1 MNKLSLFLHLPVLLL
16 TQFRAFL
23 KNLYH
28 FSVFHKTKSIVRKKH
43 NLPNGFPTLDF
54 NTIMPDFREEV
65 INYTYLDGTS
75 RLIDLAVLR
84 AICRK
89 YENCEYMEIGSW
101 RGESLSNVAQVAS
114 KVVSISLSAEDMVS
128 RGWKS
133 EAKFQRL
140 FSKGLTNVEHIE
152 HDSITF
158 DYDNWGRTFDVIFV
172 DGDHSYDAVKSDT
185 HNVFKLLK
193 DEKSIIMWHDTTTG
207 YEKPRWEVVAGILDG
222 APAEAR
228 SKIYHISNC
237 LISIYIP
244 WEIETSFPPSPQVPN
259 KTFTAVIESIPFSA
273 DQ

>member
-1 MNKLSLFLHLPVLLL
+1 MNKLSLFLYFPVLLF
-16 TQFRAFL
+16 TQMRAFL

-28 FSVFHKTKSIVRKKH
+28 FTVLHKTRSIVQH
-43 NLPNGFPTLDF
+43 NHKLPKGFPTVDF
-54 NTIMPDFREEV
+54 STLFPDFQEEV

-89 YENCEYMEIGSW
+89 YEDCEYMEIGSW

-114 KVVSISLSAEDMVS
+114 KVVSISLSADEMVK
-128 RGWKS
+128 RGWKA

-152 HDSITF
+152 HDSLTF
-158 DYDNWGRTFDVIFV
+158 DFDKWGRTFDVIFV
-172 DGDHSYDAVKSDT
+172 DGDHSYNAVKSDT
-185 HNVFKLLK
+185 ANVFKLQKASNSVIL
-193 DEKSIIMWHDTTTG
+193 WHDTTTPG

-228 SKIYHISNC
+228 SHIYHISNC
-237 LISIYIP
+237 LISIYVP
-244 WEIETSFPPSPQVPN
+244 GGIESYFPPTPQVPN
-259 KTFTAVIESIPFSA
+259 KTFTVKMESIPFSV
-273 DQ
+273 